1 MTRATRQVRD
11 KEGYIISKPT
21 VRTVVTMDGFMIAE
35 LNDHTLTLRPVGRK
49 RGGPTEV
56 TISWG
61 KLYIRAMMDK
71 VDAEKAAK
79 RKARKEAR
87 RK

>member
-1 MTRATRQVRD
+1 MTRATRLVRD
-11 KEGYIISKPT
+11 KEGYLIPKPT
-21 VRTVVTMDGFMIAE
+21 VRTVVTMDGFMTAE
-35 LNDHTLTLRPVGRK
+35 INDNTLTLRPVGRK

-71 VDAEKAAK
+71 VDAERAAK
-79 RKARKEAR
+79 RKAKKRGGR
-87 RK
+87 